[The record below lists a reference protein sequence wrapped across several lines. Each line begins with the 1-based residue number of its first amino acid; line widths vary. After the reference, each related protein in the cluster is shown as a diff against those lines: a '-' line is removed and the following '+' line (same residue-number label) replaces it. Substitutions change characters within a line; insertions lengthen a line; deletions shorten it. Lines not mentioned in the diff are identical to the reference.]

1 MKIYYAGT
9 PEVPFN
15 KPRAEAEAMISAGIA
30 FAYVALAPPVR
41 KPDAQFA
48 VHRTTLSKQP
58 FIAASCNSC
67 GSKAQFTGP
76 TAHKTQ
82 FFRHCGVTDAVP
94 EHIAEQYGNLR
105 AKWRAPVAPRIEKLP
120 AIELVHF

>member
-15 KPRAEAEAMISAGIA
+15 KPRAEAEAMIAAGIA
-30 FAYVALAPPVR
+30 FAYVAPAPPAR

-48 VHRTTLSKQP
+48 VHRTTRSKQP

-82 FFRHCGVTDAVP
+82 VFRHCGVTDAVP
-94 EHIAEQYGNLR
+94 EHIAEQYAKLR
-105 AKWRAPVAPRIEKLP
+105 AKWKAPAPQSTEKFP
-120 AIELVHF
+120 SFELVHF

>member
-1 MKIYYAGT
+1 MKIFYAGT

-15 KPRAEAEAMISAGIA
+15 KPRAEAEAMIAAGIA
-30 FAYVALAPPVR
+30 FAYVAPAAPVR
-41 KPDAQFA
+41 EPDAQFA

-82 FFRHCGVTDAVP
+82 VFRHCGVTDSIP
-94 EHIAEQYGNLR
+94 EHIAEEYAKLR
-105 AKWRAPVAPRIEKLP
+105 AKWKALTPQTTEKLP
-120 AIELVHF
+120 SFELVHF